1 MGTPPASSAY
11 IGHPGSR
18 CITWCATRP
27 GTACASRYACRR
39 YRSDSVGCMAHAAR
53 GGRWGE
59 LVVEGPV
66 ARIDAAT
73 APLRAAIAGHRLAE
87 LLDDR
92 EAVRIFM
99 EHHVVAVWDFMSLLK
114 ALQRDVTCVSVPWTP
129 RGDAAHRRFVNEL
142 VLAEESD
149 VAPGGGYT
157 SHLELYLDAMVE
169 VEANTAPIRRVL
181 ADADRNVPLDSDCG
195 MPPAAASFARA
206 TLDLARTAPVHQLA
220 ATFAFGRERLI
231 PSMFVALRAAALR
244 CEPRLTLLLAYLDR
258 HIDVDAGEHTP
269 LAFSL
274 LQGLCGD
281 DVQRWAEAEDAALES
296 CRRRLALWD
305 AAAVAIEERAEN
317 TSWAT
322 RVVEKP
328 AVRT

>member
-1 MGTPPASSAY
+1 M
-11 IGHPGSR
+11 
-18 CITWCATRP
+18 
-27 GTACASRYACRR
+27 
-39 YRSDSVGCMAHAAR
+39 SDVEVR
-53 GGRWGE
+53 GRWGR
-59 LVVEGPV
+59 LTVEAPV

-73 APLRAAIAGHRLAE
+73 APLREAIAGHRVAE

-92 EAVRIFM
+92 EAVQVFM

-114 ALQRDVTCVSVPWTP
+114 ALQREVTCVSVPWTP

-157 SHLELYLDAMVE
+157 SHLELYVAAMEQVGADTRPITALIEAVDA
-169 VEANTAPIRRVL
+169 AH
-181 ADADRNVPLDSDCG
+181 DWPLRDDCG
-195 MPPAAASFARA
+195 LPAAAADFACA
-206 TLDLARTAPVHQLA
+206 TLATARSAPAHQLA
-220 ATFAFGRERLI
+220 AAFAFGRERLI
-231 PSMFVALRAAALR
+231 PAMFTALRATATR
-244 CEPRLTLLLAYLDR
+244 CDPPLTLLLAYLDR

-281 DVQRWAEAEDAALES
+281 DERNWRSAEMVALDS

-305 AAAVAIEERAEN
+305 AAADAIERRRTVVGVRAAA
-317 TSWAT
+317 W
-322 RVVEKP
+322 
-328 AVRT
+328 